1 MRIVLFGPP
10 GAGKGSQAELLIER
24 QGVAHISTGVI
35 IRRAMGA
42 DSELGRE
49 ARAFVE
55 RGALVPGRL
64 VRALAEDAIAAEGYD
79 GFVLDGYPRTLE
91 QARWLSEFL
100 EEHSAPLEAVVSLE
114 VPHEVI
120 VERLSRRRVHRKTG
134 ENYHLDHK
142 PPPADLDPALIKQRS
157 DDTPEKIRMRLNV
170 YEEETAPLKVYYEER
185 GLLVPVDGVGG
196 FEEVYARIE
205 EVLPRRAG
213 QQPDGAPEA
222 A

>member
-10 GAGKGSQAELLIER
+10 GAGKGSQAKLLVER
-24 QGVAHISTGVI
+24 QGLAHISTGVI
-35 IRRAMGA
+35 IRRAMKA
-42 DSELGRE
+42 DSDLGRE
-49 ARAFVE
+49 ARSFVE
-55 RGALVPGRL
+55 SGALVPGRL

-91 QARWLSEFL
+91 QARWLSAFL
-100 EEHSAPLEAVVSLE
+100 EEHRAPLEAVVSLE

-142 PPPADLDPALIKQRS
+142 PPPPDLDPALIKQRT
-157 DDTPEKIRMRLNV
+157 DDQPGKIRTRLDV
-170 YEEETAPLKVYYEER
+170 YEEETAPLKAYYEER
-185 GLLVPVDGVGG
+185 GLLVPVDGVGD
-196 FEEVYARIE
+196 FEEVHARIE
-205 EVLPRRAG
+205 KALPHRAE
-213 QQPDGAPEA
+213 QPDGAPEA